1 MTYSLGHTSGYGNVT
16 LSVSGAGYSS
26 PYTLGVSNGTS
37 ATDLIW
43 SGATT
48 ATWTTAPV
56 TISQKATIDLKG
68 EEADIVING
77 ESLKETLQA
86 IKDALKIPGR
96 IQQDAK
102 LEESF
107 EELKEIRK
115 QYEQKLKEYKEKE
128 MVWDTLKSQDQ

>member
-1 MTYSLGHTSGYGNVT
+1 MSYNIYSPQSYSYGNIT
-16 LSVSGAGYSS
+16 LSPSTSATT
-26 PYTLGVSNGTS
+26 YTIGVPNGTS
-37 ATDLIW
+37 ATDW
-43 SGATT
+43 ST

-56 TISQKATIDLKG
+56 TINQKATIDLRG

-107 EELKEIRK
+107 EELKQIREH
-115 QYEQKLKEYKEKE
+115 YEKLLKEYKEKE
-128 MVWDTLKSQDQ
+128 MVWDTLKSQDD

>member
-1 MTYSLGHTSGYGNVT
+1 MLFRS
-16 LSVSGAGYSS
+16 
-26 PYTLGVSNGTS
+26 
-37 ATDLIW
+37 
-43 SGATT
+43 
-48 ATWTTAPV
+48 
-56 TISQKATIDLKG
+56 KATIDLRG

-107 EELKEIRK
+107 EELKQIREH
-115 QYEQKLKEYKEKE
+115 YEKLLKEYKEKE
-128 MVWDTLKSQDQ
+128 MVWDTLKSQDD